1 MQILIYLT
9 CIIFAVG
16 LILTISRGL
25 TFAVVW
31 YEMFMS
37 TMIIAGETHFSK
49 ITRDVL
55 TWRIILLKTEAVLKK
70 SQQKFYLD
78 WFAQIED

>member
-1 MQILIYLT
+1 MDLFLRLPDI
-9 CIIFAVG
+9 
-16 LILTISRGL
+16 
-25 TFAVVW
+25 
-31 YEMFMS
+31 MFLS

-78 WFAQIED
+78 